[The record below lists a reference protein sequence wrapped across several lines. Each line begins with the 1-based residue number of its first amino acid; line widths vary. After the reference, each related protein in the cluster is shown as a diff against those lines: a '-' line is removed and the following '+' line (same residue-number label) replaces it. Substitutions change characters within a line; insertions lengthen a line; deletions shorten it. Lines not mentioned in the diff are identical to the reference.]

1 MLPSLAVFSCAPSL
15 QSCKGIH
22 DEAHRVDTIYAPITF
37 IGKVGEND
45 AFREVYG
52 VVSDGSLDSDK
63 QKADLAWLAGALP
76 AWFNEWGNIREMH
89 RPSAVGK
96 GIELTDMGNG
106 QWQLRA
112 RIVDE
117 NAIKLVDNSIYQG
130 YSIGVIW
137 PKLAKDATAP
147 GGRIVGGEIV
157 EVSLVDR
164 PSNTNS
170 KFVIAK
176 AAIPHKDGE
185 PKTPPKGFPQQV
197 DTDHY
202 ADPANKS
209 WPIDSDKRIHSAV
222 SYYNAGGKA
231 KDPYNADEWATIGK
245 RIAAAANKAFGGG
258 YALEGGKITTP
269 SDKKFADVADKLT
282 AHLTKGEPNQ
292 DQADVFEVLKLNE
305 LDDAQLFLFMAN
317 LTRYAM
323 IRRLHEEAEPNQA
336 LEYFMQQL
344 GQIYDYFMQCSQ
356 NEYSEAWSYLSGQII
371 QQLLTSHTLG
381 QTIADAAAGIDQQ
394 AEAGART
401 DGVALKYGKTL
412 SQKSMS
418 ALRDSHDALTKM
430 TDGALCT
437 DYVNA
442 NLGGGPDGTGGGQ
455 NADQEVEMT
464 TKEIEAMVA
473 KAASAAAEAA
483 LAKQAAAATT
493 ALGQAGETP
502 TVPHGT
508 QAPGQTAPPA
518 QTAPEPGQIVA
529 SEIPDF
535 TELLKQ
541 ALAPVLEQNADLAK
555 RLSGIEERASDEGPL
570 VTAMQKQLSKS
581 VRSARAEELDA
592 LIADR
597 EERVRRHP
605 DPAMRA
611 LAAAELAKFSA
622 ERSVLSA

>member
-1 MLPSLAVFSCAPSL
+1 M
-15 QSCKGIH
+15 
-22 DEAHRVDTIYAPITF
+22 DTIYAPISF
-37 IGKVGEND
+37 ISKSGD
-45 AFREVYG
+45 ADQHREVYG
-52 VVSDGSLDSDK
+52 IVSDGSLDSDK
-63 QKADLAWLAGALP
+63 QKADLKWLAAALP

-96 GIELTDMGNG
+96 GIELTDLGN

-112 RIVDE
+112 RVVDKA
-117 NAIKLVDNSIYQG
+117 AIEKVDAGIYQG

-137 PKLAKDATAP
+137 PKVTKDASAP

-185 PKTPPKGFPQQV
+185 PESPPKGFPQSV

-202 ADPANKS
+202 ADPENHS
-209 WPIDSDKRIHSAV
+209 WPIDTDARIHSAV
-222 SYYNAGGKA
+222 SYFNAGGEA

-245 RIAAAANKAFGGG
+245 RIAAAANKAFGKG
-258 YALEGGKITTP
+258 YTFENGKITTP
-269 SDKKFADVADKLT
+269 SDAKFAAVADVLT

-292 DQADVFEVLKLNE
+292 AQVDVFEALKLNE
-305 LDDAQLFLFMAN
+305 LDDAQLFLFLAN
-317 LTRYAM
+317 VTRYAM
-323 IRRLHEEAEPNQA
+323 IRRLHEEAEPDQS

-356 NEYSEAWSYLSGQII
+356 NEYNEAWSYLSGQII

-381 QTIADAAAGIDQQ
+381 QTIADAAAGLDQQ

-401 DGVALKYGKTL
+401 DGVAIGKVGRTYSAKTMGSLK
-412 SQKSMS
+412 
-418 ALRDSHDALTKM
+418 DSHDALAKM
-430 TDGALCT
+430 TSGGMCT
-437 DYVNA
+437 DYITA
-442 NLGGGPDGTGGGQ
+442 NQGGGPDGTGGGP

-464 TKEIEAMVA
+464 TKEIEAMVT
-473 KAASAAAEAA
+473 KAAEAA
-483 LAKQAAAATT
+483 AEKAAAAVLEKQAKPETLT
-493 ALGQAGETP
+493 APA
-502 TVPHGT
+502 VPQGT
-508 QAPGQTAPPA
+508 QAAGQDAPPA
-518 QTAPEPGQIVA
+518 QIVA

-541 ALAPVLEQNADLAK
+541 ALAPVLEQNVELQK
-555 RLSGIEERASDEGPL
+555 RLVSIEERASDEGPL
-570 VTAMQKQLSKS
+570 VAAMQKQLSKS
-581 VRSARAEELDA
+581 VRSARAEELDN

-605 DPAMRA
+605 DPSMRA

-622 ERSVLSA
+622 ERATI